1 MARHMA
7 CMLLQHTLH
16 AIERCRLLR
25 IKGGAFA
32 ILQEKHMPG
41 SSAGRCGHH
50 ANDLSMQ
57 PRMVCATVSEEISM
71 LTGKHSNSSHAL

>member
-1 MARHMA
+1 
-7 CMLLQHTLH
+7 MLLQYTLH

-57 PRMVCATVSEEISM
+57 PRMVCVGGHLDADRQAFEFESRT
-71 LTGKHSNSSHAL
+71 LNTK